1 MWIMLFLLWIV
12 PITLGI
18 IAFVRVMDGMPALN
32 PNERELLFDE
42 TKETEFG
49 VWLAITFAALAVVF
63 FMLGLVQGLI
73 LPNLSSFWL
82 VIMPLITGGAAMV
95 ILVLW
100 LRSSPPQFQRFQNRL
115 SRMHTRAAR
124 MADTLFR

>member
-1 MWIMLFLLWIV
+1 MWIMLFLLWII

-18 IAFVRVMDGMPALN
+18 IAFVRVIDGMPALKA
-32 PNERELLFDE
+32 NERKLLFDE

-49 VWLAITFAALAVVF
+49 VWLAITFAALAVAF
-63 FMLGLVQGLI
+63 FMLGLVQGII
-73 LPNLSSFWL
+73 LPNLSGFWL
-82 VIMPLITGGAAMV
+82 VIVPLLTGSAAV
-95 ILVLW
+95 IILVLW
-100 LRSSPPQFQRFQNRL
+100 LRSSPPQFQGFQNRI

>member
-1 MWIMLFLLWIV
+1 MWIMLFLLWII

-18 IAFVRVMDGMPALN
+18 IAFVRVIDGMPALKA
-32 PNERELLFDE
+32 NERKLLFDE

-63 FMLGLVQGLI
+63 FMLGLVQGII
-73 LPNLSSFWL
+73 LPNLSGFWL
-82 VIMPLITGGAAMV
+82 VIVPLLTGSAAV
-95 ILVLW
+95 TILVLW
-100 LRSSPPQFQRFQNRL
+100 LRSSPPQFQGFQNRI

>member
-1 MWIMLFLLWIV
+1 
-12 PITLGI
+12 
-18 IAFVRVMDGMPALN
+18 MDGMPPLK